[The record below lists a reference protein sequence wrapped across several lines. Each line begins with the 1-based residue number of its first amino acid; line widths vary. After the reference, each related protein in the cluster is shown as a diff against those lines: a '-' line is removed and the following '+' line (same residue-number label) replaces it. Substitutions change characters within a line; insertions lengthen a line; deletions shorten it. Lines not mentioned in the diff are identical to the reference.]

1 MKRVVNSVVQT
12 FSIALAMGG
21 CYNFKSFWNK
31 DRNMRVENNLSAAE
45 EKLQTMR
52 HSLSHVMA
60 AAVQTLYPGVKFGI
74 GPAIENGFYY
84 DFDLPCPLSPEDLPK
99 IEKEMQEII
108 KQGLPFVKENISK
121 NEARNLFKDQP
132 YKLELIEELTE
143 GDITVYRTGDFVDLC
158 AGPHVES
165 TRKISFDGYKLDRL
179 AGAYWRGSEKNP
191 MLQRVYG
198 LAFRNR
204 KELEEYIKQQEEIK
218 KRDHRKIGKDL
229 DLFVFSDLVGKGLPL
244 FTEKGSIIRRTLER
258 FVVDEE
264 LKRGYKHV
272 YTPDIANVELYKTS
286 GHYPYYKDTMYPVM
300 KVDEEELILR
310 PMTCPHH
317 FQLYASKP
325 HSYKELPF
333 RIAELAKQFRYEKSG
348 ELTGL
353 FRVRLFCLADA
364 HIICQK
370 EQTMDEL
377 NRVLDLIEYC
387 AAVLG
392 YKAGENYR
400 YRLSLGNR
408 NEDKKYYKDDAAW
421 DYAENVLRS
430 VLTQR
435 NANFFE
441 AENEAAFYGP
451 KIDIQMKNISGKE
464 ETAFTVQYDFVMPKR
479 FKLTYIDRDGKEK
492 EPIVIHRSSIGC
504 IERTMAFLIEHYA
517 GAFPIWLSPVQ
528 AAIIPVA
535 DQHLEYA
542 RKLEAE
548 LKAADV
554 RVLVDDSNERMNQK
568 IRLAQ
573 LDKIPVMIIVGDKE
587 SADNTVSVRTRTGK
601 QMQAEPFGQF
611 KQKFVA
617 SIADKVKDFGL

>member
-1 MKRVVNSVVQT
+1 V
-12 FSIALAMGG
+12 GG
-21 CYNFKSFWNK
+21 CYNFKSFWYEDK
-31 DRNMRVENNLSAAE
+31 DMSVKNIQTGAD

-74 GPAIENGFYY
+74 GPAIESGFYY
-84 DFDLPCPLSPEDLPK
+84 DFDLPCSLTPEDLPNV
-99 IEKEMQEII
+99 EKKMQEII

-121 NEARNLFKDQP
+121 DEARELFKEQP

-143 GDITVYRTGDFVDLC
+143 GDITIYRTGDFVDLC
-158 AGPHVES
+158 AGPHLES
-165 TRKISFDGYKLDRL
+165 TRKISFDGFKLDRM

-191 MLQRVYG
+191 MLQRIYG

-229 DLFVFSDLVGKGLPL
+229 DLFVFSDLVGKGLPI
-244 FTEKGSIIRRTLER
+244 FTEKGSIVRRTLER

-325 HSYKELPF
+325 RSYKELPF

-364 HIICQK
+364 HIVCQK

-387 AAVLG
+387 ASVLG

-421 DYAENVLRS
+421 DYAENVLRTA
-430 VLTQR
+430 LTQR

-504 IERTMAFLIEHYA
+504 IERTMAFMIEHYA

-535 DQHLEYA
+535 DQHLDYA
-542 RKLEAE
+542 RKLETE

-554 RVLVDDSNERMNQK
+554 RVQVDDSTERMNQK

-587 SADNTVSVRTRTGK
+587 VADNTVSVRLRTGK
-601 QMQAEPFGQF
+601 QLPAEPFAQF
-611 KQKFVA
+611 KEKF
-617 SIADKVKDFGL
+617 IAAIANKVRDFEL